1 MDRRDHRGLR
11 LQPRQHQQDHL
22 TMTPEELQT
31 FIDALQSFL
40 GTDFVLQ
47 LRDILSYMLGG
58 FSGLAFAIAASMRWH

>member
-1 MDRRDHRGLR
+1 
-11 LQPRQHQQDHL
+11 
-22 TMTPEELQT
+22 MTPEELQT

-40 GTDFVLQ
+40 GTDFVFQ